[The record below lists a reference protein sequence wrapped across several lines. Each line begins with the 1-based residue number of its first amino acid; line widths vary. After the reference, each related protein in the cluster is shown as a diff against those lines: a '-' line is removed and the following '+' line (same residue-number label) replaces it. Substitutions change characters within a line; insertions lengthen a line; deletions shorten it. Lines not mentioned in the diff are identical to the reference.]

1 VAMKKKALTL
11 LTYNILM
18 AGNDLSAEPLCDE
31 TALAVGE
38 FQALETS
45 NDMELLRFS
54 ICSCCLFFQVMTRLS
69 MP

>member
-1 VAMKKKALTL
+1 
-11 LTYNILM
+11 M